1 MTMVKHNQLNTLLM
15 EILIVVL
22 FFSLCSTVIL
32 DVFVGAHNQRARAGA
47 QADALTAAQ
56 SLADRLYAAD
66 EREDVLRQSGFFE
79 RGDGT
84 WHLSCGA
91 YDLLVTLGEETY
103 SAGTLETADD
113 LHPAFRALCARGGG
127 TVNQREYRIG
137 PGAASLMMLVVVLSM
152 SVLGM
157 LALMS
162 ARSDENLSLRSAEV
176 ARQVAE
182 LNVSA
187 ERSLAELDDALA
199 KAAGAAQSEDDYLA
213 RVEAALNEA
222 MTLEGRT
229 VSWKETNDEG
239 RTLACAVE
247 LEPFGAFPRFVR
259 TVYHLAIDEGAM
271 EGEDLLFDAGY
282 IGEL

>member
-1 MTMVKHNQLNTLLM
+1 M
-15 EILIVVL
+15 
-22 FFSLCSTVIL
+22 
-32 DVFVGAHNQRARAGA
+32 
-47 QADALTAAQ
+47 
-56 SLADRLYAAD
+56 
-66 EREDVLRQSGFFE
+66 
-79 RGDGT
+79 
-84 WHLSCGA
+84 
-91 YDLLVTLGEETY
+91 
-103 SAGTLETADD
+103 
-113 LHPAFRALCARGGG
+113 
-127 TVNQREYRIG
+127 NQREYRIG
-137 PGAASLMMLVVVLSM
+137 PGAASLMLLVVVLSM

-199 KAAGAAQSEDDYLA
+199 
-213 RVEAALNEA
+213 N
-222 MTLEGRT
+222 
-229 VSWKETNDEG
+229 EG

-247 LEPFGAFPRFVR
+247 LEPVGAFPRFVR
-259 TVYHLAIDEGAM
+259 TVYQLAIDEGAM